1 MAQQPSLSQPQYRI
15 VVERNLPAKMRDGV
29 TLRADVHRP
38 DAPGAFPVILM
49 RVPYDKTAATPLHYV
64 DYFVPRGY
72 VVVVQDTRGR
82 YASEGEY
89 YPLIHEATDGYDS
102 VEWAATLPW
111 ADGRVG
117 TAGQSYH
124 GATQYLLSHTR
135 PPHLVCQVPIS
146 ASADFHASWVYHT
159 GGAFEF
165 GWQVPYAI
173 FMARNTA
180 ERKGLG
186 GAYLRRLD
194 EYVLPEINFA
204 QPLKDEWYRHLP
216 IKDWADWLKD
226 TAPYF
231 VEYLNHPNDGP
242 YWEPLNLY
250 NYHQHIG
257 TPMYHIGSWYDIFQ
271 EGTLG
276 NFTGIVRHGRPEAR
290 TTQKLLMGP
299 WGHLRPYAAPTTGG
313 TGDIDFGPHAAIEIH
328 DIELRWFDHWLKG
341 IDTGFMR
348 EPPVKIFVMGDN
360 VWREE
365 QEWPLARTQYTTYYL
380 HSQGSAN
387 SLHGN
392 GTLSPETPAQ
402 EPPDSY
408 VYDPHDPVP
417 TRGGNTLVIPMG
429 VYDQRPVEERR
440 DVLCYTSETLS
451 RPLEITGPISVK
463 LYAASSAP
471 DTDFTAKLVVV
482 RPDGYAQNLA
492 DGIIRA
498 RYRNS
503 RTDPSPITP
512 GAIYE
517 YNIDLWSTSYVFPPG
532 SRIRVEIASANFPRF
547 DRNPNTGQAL
557 FADAE
562 LQAATQTIFHDATH
576 PSRIVLPVIP
586 HA

>member
-1 MAQQPSLSQPQYRI
+1 MSQHRSLSQPQHRI
-15 VVERNLPAKMRDGV
+15 VVERDVPAKMRDGT

-38 DAPGAFPVILM
+38 DAAGRFPVILM

-64 DYFVPRGY
+64 DYFAPRGY
-72 VVVVQDTRGR
+72 VVIVQDTRGR

-89 YPLIHEATDGYDS
+89 YPLLHEAVDGCDT

-111 ADGRVG
+111 SDGRVG

-124 GATQYLLSHTR
+124 GATQYLLPHTR
-135 PPHLVCQVPIS
+135 PPHLICQVPIS
-146 ASADFHASWVYHT
+146 ASANFHASWVYHT

-165 GWQVPYAI
+165 GWQVPYAV

-180 ERKGLG
+180 ERQGLG
-186 GAYLRRLD
+186 QAYVDKLD
-194 EYVLPEINFA
+194 QYVLPEINFA

-216 IKDWADWLKD
+216 IRDWVDWLKD

-231 VEYLNHPNDGP
+231 ADHLNHPDDGA
-242 YWEPLNLY
+242 YWDPLNLY
-250 NYHQHIG
+250 KHHHEIS

-276 NFTGIVRHGRPEAR
+276 NYTGIAQHGRPEAR
-290 TTQKLLMGP
+290 TSQKLLMGP

-313 TGDIDFGPHAAIEIH
+313 TGDIDFGSNAAIEIH
-328 DIELRWFDHWLKG
+328 DLELRWFDHWLKG
-341 IDTGFMR
+341 IDTGLMR
-348 EPPVKIFVMGDN
+348 EPPVRIFVMGDN

-365 QEWPLARTQYTTYYL
+365 HEWPLARTQYTAYYF
-380 HSQGSAN
+380 HSQGAAN

-392 GTLSPETPAQ
+392 GMLSLETPAQ
-402 EPPDSY
+402 EPPDRY
-408 VYDPHDPVP
+408 VYDPREPVP

-440 DVLCYTSETLS
+440 DVLCYTSEPLT
-451 RPLEITGPISVK
+451 RPLEITGPITVK

-471 DTDFTAKLVVV
+471 DTDFTAKLVDV
-482 RPDGYAQNLA
+482 RPDGYVHNLA

-498 RYRNS
+498 RYRES
-503 RTDPSPITP
+503 RARPSLITP
-512 GAIYE
+512 GTVYE
-517 YNIDLWSTSYVFPPG
+517 YTIDLWSTSFVFKPG
-532 SRIRVEIASANFPRF
+532 HRVRVEIASANFPRF
-547 DRNPNTGQAL
+547 DRNPNTGHTL

-562 LQAATQTIFHDATH
+562 LEAATQMVFHDAGH
-576 PSRIVLPVIP
+576 PSHVVLPVIP
-586 HA
+586 R

>member
-1 MAQQPSLSQPQYRI
+1 MAPGPSLSRPQYGI
-15 VVERNLPAKMRDGV
+15 AVERDLPAKMRDGI
-29 TLRADVHRP
+29 TLYADVHRP
-38 DAPGAFPVILM
+38 DTPGTFPVILM
-49 RVPYDKTAATPLHYV
+49 RVPYDKTAATPLNYV

-82 YASEGEY
+82 YTSEGEY
-89 YPLIHEATDGYDS
+89 YPLVHEATDGYDS

-111 ADGRVG
+111 ANGRVG

-124 GATQYLLSHTR
+124 GATQYLLPHTR

-146 ASADFHASWVYHT
+146 ASANFHDSWVYHT

-186 GAYLRRLD
+186 RAYLSKLD

-226 TAPYF
+226 TAPY
-231 VEYLNHPNDGP
+231 VVDYLNHPNDGP

-250 NYHQHIG
+250 RHHHAIG

-290 TTQKLLMGP
+290 TSQKLLMGP

-313 TGDIDFGPHAAIEIH
+313 TGDIDFGPNAAIAIH
-328 DIELRWFDHWLKG
+328 DVELRWFDHWLKG
-341 IDTGFMR
+341 IDTGLMR
-348 EPPVKIFVMGDN
+348 EPPVKIFVMGEN
-360 VWREE
+360 AWREE
-365 QEWPLARTQYTTYYL
+365 QEWPLARTQYTAYYL
-380 HSQGSAN
+380 HSRGSAN
-387 SLHGN
+387 SLRGD
-392 GTLSPETPAQ
+392 GVLSPEKPAQ
-402 EPPDSY
+402 EPADTY
-408 VYDPHDPVP
+408 VYDPRDPVP

-440 DVLCYTSETLS
+440 DVLCYTTA
-451 RPLEITGPISVK
+451 PLTHALEVTGPISVK

-471 DTDFTAKLVVV
+471 DTDFTAKLVAV

-498 RYRNS
+498 RYRDS
-503 RTDPSPITP
+503 RADPSPITP
-512 GAIYE
+512 GAVYE
-517 YNIDLWSTSYVFPPG
+517 YTIDLWSTSYVFQPG
-532 SRIRVEIASANFPRF
+532 CRIRVEIASANFPRF
-547 DRNPNTGQAL
+547 DRNPNTGHAL

-562 LQAATQTIFHDATH
+562 LRAATQTIFHDAAR
-576 PSRIVLPVIP
+576 PSHIVLPVIP
-586 HA
+586 RS

>member
-1 MAQQPSLSQPQYRI
+1 MAQQPPLSQPQYRI
-15 VVERNLPAKMRDGV
+15 VVERNMPAKMRDGV

-124 GATQYLLSHTR
+124 GATQYLLPHTR

-186 GAYLRRLD
+186 GAYLSRLD

-231 VEYLNHPNDGP
+231 AEYLNHPNDGP

-250 NYHQHIG
+250 KYHQ
-257 TPMYHIGSWYDIFQ
+257 HIGSWYDIFQ

-341 IDTGFMR
+341 IDTGLMR

-392 GTLSPETPAQ
+392 GALSPETPAE

-408 VYDPHDPVP
+408 VYDPRDPVP

-440 DVLCYTSETLS
+440 DVLCYTSETLT

-492 DGIIRA
+492 DGIVRA
-498 RYRNS
+498 RYRDS
-503 RTDPSPITP
+503 RADPSPITP

-562 LQAATQTIFHDATH
+562 LQTAMQTIFHDATH

-586 HA
+586 RT

>member
-1 MAQQPSLSQPQYRI
+1 MAPDPSLSRPQHRI

-29 TLRADVHRP
+29 TLYADVHRP
-38 DAPGAFPVILM
+38 DAPGMFPVILM
-49 RVPYDKTAATPLHYV
+49 RVPYDKTAATPLNYV

-82 YASEGEY
+82 YTSEGEY
-89 YPLIHEATDGYDS
+89 YPLVHEAADGYDS

-111 ADGRVG
+111 ANGRVG

-124 GATQYLLSHTR
+124 GATQYLLPHTR
-135 PPHLVCQVPIS
+135 PPHLACQVPIS

-186 GAYLRRLD
+186 PAYLSRLD
-194 EYVLPEINFA
+194 DYVLPEINFA
-204 QPLKDEWYRHLP
+204 QPLKDAWYRHLP
-216 IKDWADWLKD
+216 IRDWADWLKD

-231 VEYLNHPNDGP
+231 LDYLNHPDDGP

-250 NYHQHIG
+250 RHHQHIS

-276 NFTGIVRHGRPEAR
+276 NFAGIVRHGRPEAR

-313 TGDIDFGPHAAIEIH
+313 TGDIDFGPNAAIELH
-328 DIELRWFDHWLKG
+328 EVELRWFDHWLKG
-341 IDTGFMR
+341 VDTGLMR
-348 EPPVKIFVMGDN
+348 EAPIKIFVMGEN

-365 QEWPLARTQYTTYYL
+365 QEWPLARTQYTPYYF
-380 HSQGSAN
+380 HSRGGAN
-387 SLHGN
+387 SLHGD
-392 GTLSPETPAQ
+392 GGLSPAPPAQ
-402 EPPDSY
+402 EAPDTY
-408 VYDPHDPVP
+408 VYDPRDPVP
-417 TRGGNTLVIPMG
+417 TRGGNTLVIPLG

-440 DVLCYTSETLS
+440 DVLCYTSEPLT
-451 RPLEITGPISVK
+451 RALEITGPITVK

-471 DTDFTAKLVVV
+471 DTDFTAKLVAV

-492 DGIIRA
+492 DGIVRA
-498 RYRNS
+498 RYRDS
-503 RTDPSPITP
+503 RAHPSPITP

-517 YNIDLWSTSYVFPPG
+517 YTIDLWSTSYVFQPG
-532 SRIRVEIASANFPRF
+532 FRMRVEIASANFPRF
-547 DRNPNTGQAL
+547 DRNPNTGHAL

-562 LQAATQTIFHDATH
+562 LQTATQTIFHDAAH
-576 PSRIVLPVIP
+576 PSHIILPVIP
-586 HA
+586 RA

>member
-15 VVERNLPAKMRDGV
+15 VVERNMPAKMRDGV

-49 RVPYDKTAATPLHYV
+49 RVPYDKTAATPLNYV

-124 GATQYLLSHTR
+124 GATQYLLPHTR

-186 GAYLRRLD
+186 GAYLSRLD

-250 NYHQHIG
+250 KYHQHIG

-341 IDTGFMR
+341 IDTGLMR

-392 GTLSPETPAQ
+392 GALSPETPAE

-408 VYDPHDPVP
+408 VYDPRDPVP

-440 DVLCYTSETLS
+440 DVLCYTSETLT

-492 DGIIRA
+492 DGIVRA
-498 RYRNS
+498 RYRDS
-503 RTDPSPITP
+503 RADPSPITP
-512 GAIYE
+512 GTIYE

-562 LQAATQTIFHDATH
+562 LQTATQTIFHDATH

-586 HA
+586 RT